1 MRRSLCVLL
10 LCAAVLVAGA
20 CSKNGKPEPAA
31 AGGSAAPATG
41 DPATVEDQK
50 TIYAMGRLAAEQL
63 DAFAFNEDEREKFMQ
78 GIRDQL
84 EHKGE
89 PVKSE
94 EYAQRINALTQS
106 RLAILATNERKK
118 GEAHL
123 AKAAAEAGAQKL
135 PSGVI
140 YQEVQA
146 GTGPSPR
153 PMDGVR
159 VQLKLSDVDG
169 NVLENSLERGQ
180 PVNLIVGSVIPC
192 LSEGL
197 QRMKKGGKAK
207 FTCPGETA
215 FGNQSSS
222 PKIKP
227 GQTLVFETELLEIVP
242 DAARQAAAGQQG
254 GPQGQAPVR

>member
-1 MRRSLCVLL
+1 LSRSWYVLSV
-10 LCAAVLVAGA
+10 CAMSAAVLLAGA
-20 CSKNGKPEPAA
+20 CSKNGKPEAAAGEPAA
-31 AGGSAAPATG
+31 APG

-63 DAFAFNEDEREKFMQ
+63 DAFAFNEDEKAKFLQ
-78 GIRDQL
+78 GIQDQL
-84 EHKGE
+84 DHKGE
-89 PVKSE
+89 PVKAE
-94 EYAQRINALTQS
+94 DYAQRINALTQS
-106 RLAILATNERKK
+106 RLAILAGNERKK
-118 GEAHL
+118 GDAFL
-123 AKAAAEAGAQKL
+123 AKAAGEPGAQKL
-135 PSGVI
+135 PSGAI
-140 YQEVQA
+140 YQEVEA

-169 NVLENSLERGQ
+169 NVLENSLDRGQ

-207 FTCPGETA
+207 FVCPGDSA

-222 PKIKP
+222 PRIKP
-227 GQTLVFETELLEIVP
+227 GQALVFETELLEIVP
-242 DAARQAAAGQQG
+242 DAAKQVGQGG
-254 GPQGQAPVR
+254 GPQGQAPTK